1 MMSALAQSVLNGI
14 MNGALLAVPAVGFTM
29 IFAVLRY
36 PNFAIAAYIS
46 TGALAGWVVN
56 AWFGA
61 NAFVALAT
69 AAAVAGIVGVV
80 VEEAALSRLRPSGAL
95 TVAIAS
101 IAANLVVENLLRFG
115 FGNDLRGYDLPLRP
129 DFRIWD
135 LRIGPQAIETFI
147 LAVVVMAALFL
158 FLRFAR
164 LGRAMRAVADNPDL
178 ARLKGISPRRIA
190 IVAVFLGSGLA
201 GGGGVLLGLDTAID
215 PLTGYRVLLSIFAA
229 AVLGGLGSIP
239 GAVAGALAIGLA
251 EEVAMLAIPATY
263 RSAIGF
269 AAILLILTFRP
280 RGLLGER
287 AV

>member
-1 MMSALAQSVLNGI
+1 MMQAFAQAVLNGI

-56 AWFGA
+56 ASFGA
-61 NAFVALAT
+61 NTIAALAT
-69 AAAVAGIVGVV
+69 AVVVAGLVGVL
-80 VEEAALSRLRPSGAL
+80 VEEAALARLRPAGAL

-101 IAANLVVENLLRFG
+101 IAANLVVENILRFF
-115 FGNDLRGYDLPLRP
+115 FGNDLRGYDLPLKP
-129 DFRIWD
+129 DFRIAE
-135 LRIGPQAIETFI
+135 LRIGPQAIETFG

-190 IVAVFLGSGLA
+190 MVAVFLGAGLA

-215 PLTGYRVLLSIFAA
+215 PLTGYRVLLSVFAA

-239 GAVAGALAIGLA
+239 GAVVGALSIGLA
-251 EEVAMLAIPATY
+251 EEIAMLAIPATY